1 MENPVWHSKGDCVS
15 DRKGVIRVNGSVS
28 YRDIL
33 RHHANRMSQ
42 SQIASACGCARSTV
56 QDFLKRSCEKGVT
69 WEDVAGLSETAAYEL
84 IRGRPRDQSS
94 GFAAID
100 HERIKAE
107 MERDRT
113 MRLTILWEEY
123 AMLAARNGER
133 PYGYSRF
140 CELYA
145 KWCDEHDVAVTRKFI
160 PGDIGEFDWA
170 GQRMAVTDELTGEVH
185 DAWLFVSTLPYSQKT
200 FVGAYP
206 STDIETWCQAS
217 ADAFEYYGGTPR
229 ILTIDNLKTG
239 VTKHTS
245 EEIVLN
251 RTYREFAEHYNVA
264 VIPHAPRRPRG
275 KNSVEGSVDKI
286 ANRIR
291 NMLRG
296 RTFFDFDEL
305 NEAIREKLADLNAR
319 PFQKRAGSRDEKFD
333 AAERAALQPLPA
345 RPFEVARWGSPV
357 KVPKGYHV
365 LLPQDGVY
373 YSVPHRLV
381 GRRVEMRWTLSEV
394 EVFCDGE
401 RVASH
406 ARDRSL
412 KRGESVTAPEHRP
425 KSHADFL
432 DHDSEWY
439 RSQAREVGP
448 STLAVVESL
457 LAAGTAEEQ
466 GWRWCEK
473 LLAKRDSIGAATL
486 EDICAAA
493 LTVTD
498 RPSYKAI
505 NTLARNRSRRKGAG
519 GGGKSEDYAI
529 RRFG

>member
-1 MENPVWHSKGDCVS
+1 
-15 DRKGVIRVNGSVS
+15 
-28 YRDIL
+28 
-33 RHHANRMSQ
+33 
-42 SQIASACGCARSTV
+42 
-56 QDFLKRSCEKGVT
+56 
-69 WEDVAGLSETAAYEL
+69 
-84 IRGRPRDQSS
+84 
-94 GFAAID
+94 
-100 HERIKAE
+100 
-107 MERDRT
+107 
-113 MRLTILWEEY
+113 
-123 AMLAARNGER
+123 
-133 PYGYSRF
+133 
-140 CELYA
+140 
-145 KWCDEHDVAVTRKFI
+145 
-160 PGDIGEFDWA
+160 
-170 GQRMAVTDELTGEVH
+170 
-185 DAWLFVSTLPYSQKT
+185 
-200 FVGAYP
+200 
-206 STDIETWCQAS
+206 
-217 ADAFEYYGGTPR
+217 
-229 ILTIDNLKTG
+229 
-239 VTKHTS
+239 
-245 EEIVLN
+245 
-251 RTYREFAEHYNVA
+251 
-264 VIPHAPRRPRG
+264 
-275 KNSVEGSVDKI
+275 
-286 ANRIR
+286 
-291 NMLRG
+291 
-296 RTFFDFDEL
+296 
-305 NEAIREKLADLNAR
+305 
-319 PFQKRAGSRDEKFD
+319 
-333 AAERAALQPLPA
+333 
-345 RPFEVARWGSPV
+345 
-357 KVPKGYHV
+357 
-365 LLPQDGVY
+365 
-373 YSVPHRLV
+373 
-381 GRRVEMRWTLSEV
+381 MRWTLSEV